1 MQLHL
6 PNTCRFAFITLLGV
20 LQASATLYE
29 GFHMPT
35 GSGKGRGATDKTPS
49 GSNSCGW
56 HSSWQVS
63 NGKAEATGEDLSIPG
78 LLSETGA
85 VLIKG
90 ERKERAIGQGIAIRQ
105 INIGFEGHTYGSYR
119 FRSGNLIQDSV
130 LGLLL
135 SIPSNEPI
143 SPRSATFAICPK
155 RWGSSLGMLGAGK
168 NKITKNQ
175 SGIESY
181 PEETY
186 LVLWK
191 MENLPPIG
199 KRSDIRVKMWVLN
212 SQQAAYYARQGF
224 NESVLDQAGEGN
236 DPSQV
241 SQAIETS
248 VRNSKRGIFRG
259 MLVSCFSVGVPRV
272 CFDEIRL
279 SQVSL
284 DAAAGRIPTKN

>member
-1 MQLHL
+1 MKDIEKI
-6 PNTCRFAFITLLGV
+6 N
-20 LQASATLYE
+20 Y
-29 GFHMPT
+29 
-35 GSGKGRGATDKTPS
+35 
-49 GSNSCGW
+49 
-56 HSSWQVS
+56 SSL
-63 NGKAEATGEDLSIPG
+63 EFME
-78 LLSETGA
+78 LSETFNSRYIA
-85 VLIKG
+85 
-90 ERKERAIGQGIAIRQ
+90 QG
-105 INIGFEGHTYGSYR
+105 
-119 FRSGNLIQDSV
+119 
-130 LGLLL
+130 
-135 SIPSNEPI
+135 
-143 SPRSATFAICPK
+143 
-155 RWGSSLGMLGAGK
+155 
-168 NKITKNQ
+168 
-175 SGIESY
+175 
-181 PEETY
+181 
-186 LVLWK
+186 VLWK

-199 KRSDIRVKMWVLN
+199 KRSNIRVKMWVLN